1 MRPKLSGKIL
11 FVFSDPGGAKPC
23 LSFIE
28 ENNLINAIAISDRQY
43 AFYKDFKTPV
53 KILKHGF
60 EQLIDTLEPDLI
72 FTGTSYKSDIEQQF
86 IKIALRKSITCFSFI
101 DHWTSISKRFEDATG
116 KRTLPDQVWV
126 IDEHAQKIAI
136 KEGIDKTKII
146 ISGNPYHDW
155 LKNWKPKMSK
165 KDFIKHIDLQHQ
177 NKKILVYAP
186 DPLSNVNGANNY
198 GFDELSVSSLLLKFF
213 EKHETELKDW
223 IVLVKA
229 HPNQNR
235 AKLEE
240 VICGSS
246 YFKFL
251 PSDIDT
257 NTTIYYAD
265 AVLGFFSSFL
275 IEADIMHKPVLRF
288 LNGSVKNDPIAE
300 LNIGVVVNT
309 IEHLYSELITNYGK
323 QN

>member
-1 MRPKLSGKIL
+1 MRPKLCGKIL

-28 ENNLINAIAISDRQY
+28 ENNIINAIAISDREY
-43 AFYKDFKTPV
+43 AFYKDFKTSV
-53 KILKHGF
+53 IILNHGF
-60 EQLIDTLEPDLI
+60 EQLIDTLKPDLI

-86 IKIALRKSITCFSFI
+86 IKIASKKSITCFSFI
-101 DHWTSISKRFEDATG
+101 DHWTSISKRFEDAAG

-126 IDEHAQKIAI
+126 IDERAQQIAI
-136 KEGIDKTKII
+136 QEGIDKTKII
-146 ISGNPYHDW
+146 ISGNPYHGW
-155 LKNWKPKMSK
+155 LKNWKPKVSK

-186 DPLSNVNGANNY
+186 DPLSNVDGANTY
-198 GFDELSVSSLLLKFF
+198 GFDELSIGSLLLIFF
-213 EKHETELKDW
+213 EKYETELKDW

-235 AKLEE
+235 AKLGE

-265 AVLGFFSSFL
+265 AVLGFFSSIL
-275 IEADIMHKPVLRF
+275 IEASIMKKKIFRLH
-288 LNGSVKNDPIAE
+288 LNYVEKDPLFN
-300 LNIGVVVNT
+300 LNIGVVVD
-309 IEHLYSELITNYGK
+309 LKGLLDELSKFKY
-323 QN
+323 